1 VRPRPSPRIKRILP
15 GGVPL
20 RETRP
25 SEEDFFRSRPDIAGM
40 ATDDGAVVLNPYSPL
55 SEQEMDAVALNE
67 AARVIMSTRMDLR
80 PSFALTPEQEAAFAS
95 YGPLECVKATVAARI
110 LSGDPSAL
118 TPTAEQIAFV
128 LRLAREMGIPADAVR
143 LATRARAR

>member
-1 VRPRPSPRIKRILP
+1 VTPQIKRILP

-20 RETRP
+20 REIRP

-67 AARVIMSTRMDLR
+67 AARVVMSTHVDLR
-80 PSFALTPEQEAAFAS
+80 PSFALTLEQEAAFAN
-95 YGPLECVKATVAARI
+95 YGPPECIKATVAARI

-118 TPTAEQIAFV
+118 TPTAEQITFV
-128 LRLAREMGIPADAVR
+128 LRLARHMGIPADAFRFCKVPI
-143 LATRARAR
+143 